1 MYETKPNATVGV
13 ERTPKRKNHKK
24 LDRLTRDAIAAQ
36 EAGMSYGKWKAQ
48 HPHTPDE
55 DDEEERD
62 IDPDSVIATCEG
74 CGEQFVKFKW
84 QTAKRFCCSTCQNKY
99 NRQKR
104 DREKKRAKPG
114 KPAVCPI
121 CGADFMADYQHRIYC
136 TSECYAESQ
145 RRKAKVWNA
154 NSREKQT
161 KQAKKTKKVETDL
174 DGVTLTC
181 EQCGVQFVNLKNRKR
196 RFCSTAC
203 KNVSYNNERA
213 AKRRQEAAGR
223 TATCAVC
230 GKTFTPDNGNCIYCS
245 PGCHAVGKNRNNR
258 EWYARNKEKKE
269 AAENGSN

>member
-13 ERTPKRKNHKK
+13 ERTLKKRRRKK
-24 LDRLTRDAIAAQ
+24 LDRLTRDAIAAEQ
-36 EAGMSYGKWKAQ
+36 AGMSYGKWKALQ
-48 HPHTPDE
+48 PHTSEE
-55 DDEEERD
+55 DDEELE
-62 IDPDSVIATCEG
+62 IDPDSVTATCEG

-84 QTAKRFCCSTCQNKY
+84 QTVKRFCCSTCQNKY

-104 DREKKRAKPG
+104 EREKKRAKPG

-161 KQAKKTKKVETDL
+161 KQPKKVETDL
-174 DGVTLTC
+174 DDVTLTC
-181 EQCGVQFVNLKNRKR
+181 EQCGGQFVKLKGQRRR

-203 KNVSYNNERA
+203 KNVHYNNERVE
-213 AKRRQEAAGR
+213 KRKQAGER
-223 TATCAVC
+223 SVICAIC
-230 GKTFTPDNGNCIYCS
+230 GATFTPTNSNSKYCRVA
-245 PGCHAVGKNRNNR
+245 CQL
-258 EWYARNKEKKE
+258 EARNRQSRGYYAHKKEKE
-269 AAENGSN
+269 AAENGSI

>member
-1 MYETKPNATVGV
+1 MYGNKPSASVGV
-13 ERTPKRKNHKK
+13 ERTPKRKNRKK

-55 DDEEERD
+55 DDEEQEM
-62 IDPDSVIATCEG
+62 DPDSVVATCEH
-74 CGEQFVKFKW
+74 CGEKFVKFKY
-84 QTAKRFCCSTCQNKY
+84 QKTKKFCCHECQSRHNHEK
-99 NRQKR
+99 QQ
-104 DREKKRAKPG
+104 REKKRAQPG

-154 NSREKQT
+154 RSREKQNP
-161 KQAKKTKKVETDL
+161 AKKVETDL
-174 DGVTLTC
+174 DDVTLTC
-181 EQCGVQFVNLKNRKR
+181 EHCGGQFVKLKNQKRR

-203 KNVSYNNERA
+203 KNMHYNNERA
-213 AKRRQEAAGR
+213 EKRRQEAAAR

-230 GKTFTPDNGNCIYCS
+230 GKTFTPDSGNCIYCS
-245 PGCHAVGKNRNNR
+245 PGCHTEGKNRKNR
-258 EWYARNKEKKE
+258 EYYARKKKKE